1 MNAARLTPTLARF
14 APTAARFAARF
25 AAVLSLGLASAGA
38 SAQLLLEKDEVREL
52 QGVELTEHLGATL
65 PLDATFTDADGRSVR
80 MGDYF
85 NDGKPAILA
94 LVYYEC
100 PIVCNLVLDTLD
112 TSLNNLDYEIGA
124 DYRLIVLSFDHGETT
139 THALNRR
146 ERTLRNYTV
155 ATGAEVRAGAVFLTG
170 DETDILRVTG
180 AVGWDFAPLPNG
192 EWSHP
197 VGLTVLSP
205 EAKVSRYIYGFEYP
219 ADTLKLSL
227 LEATE
232 GKIAK
237 SIGERI
243 MHFCFR
249 YDPTAGAYSVEAM
262 ALMRLGGAVTVVFLI
277 VFITGMLIRERARNR
292 RLARSQAGPPDSSII
307 ETDAGVSPG
316 RSDRYAANTAGQV
329 P

>member
-1 MNAARLTPTLARF
+1 MSLNRSIPLARY
-14 APTAARFAARF
+14 AGLLTTLVAG
-25 AAVLSLGLASAGA
+25 VLSFGVVAPGA
-38 SAQLLLEKDEVREL
+38 SAQLLLEKDEVRQL
-52 QGVELTEHLGATL
+52 QGVELQEHLGAGL
-65 PLDATFTDADGRSVR
+65 PLDATFTDADGQTVR
-80 MGDYF
+80 VGDYF
-85 NDGKPAILA
+85 RDGKPAILA

-112 TSLNNLDYEIGA
+112 ASLNKLDYAIGE

-146 ERTLRNYTV
+146 ERTLNNYTV
-155 ATGAEVRAGAVFLTG
+155 ATGDEVKAGAVFLTG
-170 DETDILRVTG
+170 DETNIRRVTES
-180 AVGWDFAPLPNG
+180 VGWEFAPLPNG

-243 MHFCFR
+243 MHYCFR
-249 YDPTAGAYSVEAM
+249 YDPTAGAYSIEAM
-262 ALMRLGGAVTVVFLI
+262 QLMRLGGLLTVLFLI
-277 VFITGMLIRERARNR
+277 VFISGMLARERSRNR
-292 RLARSQAGPPDSSII
+292 RIARSGVGPANVSKHAVEKTGGDGSS
-307 ETDAGVSPG
+307 S
-316 RSDRYAANTAGQV
+316 RSDRFAANTAGQV
-329 P
+329 S